1 MLKLFVIWLLK
12 VLYEIRSNNTRSDHK
27 KTLVHAYHFI
37 WPIMH
42 MSSKKALQQTRLQKT
57 NIYNVPSDELKNMYY
72 EIVRN
77 KNLRLSKNVTF
88 CTTLIVLQLVIQPE
102 EYLNQQ
108 IWDSH
113 WGVQQK
119 AKTTVT
125 QQKHV
130 GLRHKHLYNEIS

>member
-1 MLKLFVIWLLK
+1 
-12 VLYEIRSNNTRSDHK
+12 
-27 KTLVHAYHFI
+27 
-37 WPIMH
+37 

-77 KNLRLSKNVTF
+77 KNLRLSKNVNF

-108 IWDSH
+108 I
-113 WGVQQK
+113 
-119 AKTTVT
+119 
-125 QQKHV
+125 
-130 GLRHKHLYNEIS
+130 

>member
-1 MLKLFVIWLLK
+1 MLKLNVIWLLK

-113 WGVQQK
+113 WRFNRKQRQQWLSRSML
-119 AKTTVT
+119 
-125 QQKHV
+125 
-130 GLRHKHLYNEIS
+130 G

>member
-1 MLKLFVIWLLK
+1 MLKLNVIWLLK
-12 VLYEIRSNNTRSDHK
+12 ALYEIRSNNTRSDHK

-42 MSSKKALQQTRLQKT
+42 KSSKQALQQTRLQKT
-57 NIYNVPSDELKNMYY
+57 NIYNVPSDQLKNTYY

-77 KNLRLSKNVTF
+77 KNLRLSKHVNF

-113 WGVQQK
+113 WKFNRKQRQQWLSRSML
-119 AKTTVT
+119 
-125 QQKHV
+125 
-130 GLRHKHLYNEIS
+130 G

>member
-113 WGVQQK
+113 WRFNRKQRQQWLSRSML
-119 AKTTVT
+119 
-125 QQKHV
+125 
-130 GLRHKHLYNEIS
+130 G

>member
-1 MLKLFVIWLLK
+1 
-12 VLYEIRSNNTRSDHK
+12 
-27 KTLVHAYHFI
+27 
-37 WPIMH
+37 

-108 IWDSH
+108 I
-113 WGVQQK
+113 
-119 AKTTVT
+119 
-125 QQKHV
+125 
-130 GLRHKHLYNEIS
+130 

>member
-1 MLKLFVIWLLK
+1 MLKLNVIWLLK

-72 EIVRN
+72 VIVRN
-77 KNLRLSKNVTF
+77 KNLRLSKNVHF

-102 EYLNQQ
+102 DYLNQQ

-113 WGVQQK
+113 WRFNRKQRQQWLSRSML
-119 AKTTVT
+119 
-125 QQKHV
+125 
-130 GLRHKHLYNEIS
+130 G

>member
-1 MLKLFVIWLLK
+1 
-12 VLYEIRSNNTRSDHK
+12 
-27 KTLVHAYHFI
+27 
-37 WPIMH
+37 

-72 EIVRN
+72 VIVRN
-77 KNLRLSKNVTF
+77 KNLRLSKNVNF

-102 EYLNQQ
+102 EYLNQANLRF
-108 IWDSH
+108 SLE
-113 WGVQQK
+113 VQQK
-119 AKTTVT
+119 AKTIVT

>member
-1 MLKLFVIWLLK
+1 MLKLNVIWLLK

-72 EIVRN
+72 VIVRN
-77 KNLRLSKNVTF
+77 KNLRLSKNVNF

-102 EYLNQQ
+102 EYLNEQ

-113 WGVQQK
+113 WRFNRKQRQQWLSRSML
-119 AKTTVT
+119 
-125 QQKHV
+125 
-130 GLRHKHLYNEIS
+130 G

>member
-1 MLKLFVIWLLK
+1 MLKLNVIWLLK

-77 KNLRLSKNVTF
+77 KNLRLSKNVNF

-113 WGVQQK
+113 WRFNRKQRQQWLSRSML
-119 AKTTVT
+119 
-125 QQKHV
+125 
-130 GLRHKHLYNEIS
+130 G

>member
-1 MLKLFVIWLLK
+1 MLKLNVIWLLK

-77 KNLRLSKNVTF
+77 KNLRLSKNVNF
-88 CTTLIVLQLVIQPE
+88 CTTPIVLQLVIQPE
-102 EYLNQQ
+102 EHLNQQ

-113 WGVQQK
+113 WRFNRKQRQQWLSRSML
-119 AKTTVT
+119 
-125 QQKHV
+125 
-130 GLRHKHLYNEIS
+130 G